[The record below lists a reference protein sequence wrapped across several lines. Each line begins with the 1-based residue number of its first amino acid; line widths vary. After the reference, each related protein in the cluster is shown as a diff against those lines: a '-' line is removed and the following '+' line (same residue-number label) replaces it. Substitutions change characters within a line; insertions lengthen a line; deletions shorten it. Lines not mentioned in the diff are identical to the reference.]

1 MQEVQGDAAFDSF
14 PDERFR
20 FGVGPVDGVDTIW
33 LESSTEQKRWTCD
46 VADVTSFAPADVVLP
61 QKTVLHYVAASL
73 KNSASENGEDANRGP
88 QLVRGDADKTLQL
101 EVLIQ
106 LGVAD
111 FAWAPKYVFPLTLVS
126 PMSPA
131 EAQAHQLTLLTTQVQ
146 ELQQEV
152 QMLKKQLQTVLQA
165 STASQPV
172 AALVT
177 TGAPLLD
184 SADSRPPPVPMDL
197 NADSTVSKA
206 STVPSRGAQVWG
218 DIIGHPQHKLVQTD
232 EIRETRNALGVTIR
246 SHRQHTCKVC
256 SLLRGTRSRASGT
269 SYYCPECTERHNG
282 GMVYLCDKTRP
293 HDPSKYRNASCTQIW
308 HLMWD
313 NGKSIPQ
320 TGTASI
326 RMRKK
331 RKDSDLSQSETIPP
345 TVLMESSSDVRS

>member
-1 MQEVQGDAAFDSF
+1 MRV
-14 PDERFR
+14 
-20 FGVGPVDGVDTIW
+20 
-33 LESSTEQKRWTCD
+33 
-46 VADVTSFAPADVVLP
+46 
-61 QKTVLHYVAASL
+61 
-73 KNSASENGEDANRGP
+73 
-88 QLVRGDADKTLQL
+88 DADKTLQL

-111 FAWAPKYVFPLTLVS
+111 FAWAPKYVFPLTLAS

-131 EAQAHQLTLLTTQVQ
+131 EAQTKQIALLTTQMQAVQ
-146 ELQQEV
+146 HEV
-152 QMLKKQLQTVLQA
+152 QLLKTQLQAVLQTSAA
-165 STASQPV
+165 SLQAGATGAPGASSLLVSGDSCLPLVPVDIGTASNGGK
-172 AALVT
+172 ALVT
-177 TGAPLLD
+177 P
-184 SADSRPPPVPMDL
+184 
-197 NADSTVSKA
+197 
-206 STVPSRGAQVWG
+206 PSRGAQVWG

-232 EIRETRNALGVTIR
+232 EIRETRNALGTTIR

-320 TGTASI
+320 AGTASI

-331 RKDSDLSQSETIPP
+331 RKESESTSQIELKLSTASAKA
-345 TVLMESSSDVRS
+345 SSSDARN